1 VSGAFAGTTKVR
13 RYTKRIGCV
22 ETHSLRGMAKLTFKL
37 YIFILLSC
45 KNSSGHQTIKYTLAD
60 LFLKNLYN
68 HSVDIIMAGFLNPE
82 SN

>member
-1 VSGAFAGTTKVR
+1 
-13 RYTKRIGCV
+13 
-22 ETHSLRGMAKLTFKL
+22 MAKLTFKL